1 MKMIEKY
8 IQEVLG
14 MEVNLYPI
22 SKSQLKQLPLYI
34 SESYQLYSLKMF
46 NKDILFAALKNK
58 EGLRILQLEKHT
70 HQIQK
75 QLNQPVVL
83 MLENVQA
90 YNRNRLIEKHI
101 NFIVPGKQ
109 LYLPHLLIDLRE
121 SFHRV
126 EKKKKTLIPSAQFL
140 VIYHLL
146 NDDLKWKLEENSFK
160 DIALKFGYS
169 AMTISKA
176 VDSLKKEELI
186 EVLGEREKFIQF
198 KYSKKALWEKA
209 MDNNLL
215 VNPVLK
221 TVFVDEKP
229 KCPSMLK
236 SNESALPEYS
246 NMNASSQHYFAIE
259 KDEFYT
265 LQKSNELVNLNEYEG
280 KYALEIWKYK
290 PLKIGAASK
299 VVDPLSLY
307 LSMKHCAD
315 ERVEMALNQ
324 ISKEYVW

>member
-8 IQEVLG
+8 IQDVLG
-14 MEVNLYPI
+14 IEVNLYPI

-34 SESYQLYSLKMF
+34 SESYQLYSLKLF
-46 NKDILFAALKNK
+46 NKDVLFAALKNK
-58 EGLRILQLEKHT
+58 EVLIILQIEKHLQ
-70 HQIQK
+70 QIQK

-83 MLENVQA
+83 MLENIQA
-90 YNRNRLIEKHI
+90 YNRKRLIEKRI

-121 SFHRV
+121 SFNRV
-126 EKKKKTLIPSAQFL
+126 EKKQKTLMPSAQFL

-169 AMTISKA
+169 AMAISKA
-176 VDSLKKEELI
+176 VDSLKKQELI
-186 EVLGEREKFIQF
+186 EVLGEREKLIQF
-198 KYSKKALWEKA
+198 KYSKKALWEKV
-209 MDNNLL
+209 MGDKLL

-229 KCPSMLK
+229 KCPSLLK

-246 NMNASSQHYFAIE
+246 NMNASSQHYFAME
-259 KDEFYT
+259 KDVFYT

-280 KYALEIWKYK
+280 KYAIEIWKYK

-307 LSMKHCAD
+307 LSMKHCVD
-315 ERVEMALNQ
+315 ERVEMALDQ
-324 ISKEYVW
+324 ISKEYTW

>member
-1 MKMIEKY
+1 MIEKY

-14 MEVNLYPI
+14 IEVNLYPI

-34 SESYQLYSLKMF
+34 SESYQLYSLKLF

-58 EGLRILQLEKHT
+58 EGLRILQIEKHLQ
-70 HQIQK
+70 QIQK

-83 MLENVQA
+83 MLENIQA
-90 YNRNRLIEKHI
+90 YNRKRLIEKRI

-121 SFHRV
+121 SFNRV
-126 EKKKKTLIPSAQFL
+126 EKKQKTLMPSAQFL

-169 AMTISKA
+169 AMAISKA
-176 VDSLKKEELI
+176 VDSLKKQELI
-186 EVLGEREKFIQF
+186 DVLGEREKFIQF
-198 KYSKKALWEKA
+198 KYSKKALWEKV
-209 MDNNLL
+209 MGDKLL

-229 KCPSMLK
+229 KCPSLLK

-246 NMNASSQHYFAIE
+246 NMNASSQHYFAME
-259 KDEFYT
+259 KDVFYT

-280 KYALEIWKYK
+280 KYAIEIWKYK

-307 LSMKHCAD
+307 LSMKHCVD
-315 ERVEMALNQ
+315 ERVEMALDQ
-324 ISKEYVW
+324 ISKEYTW

>member
-14 MEVNLYPI
+14 IDVNLNPI

-34 SESYQLYSLKMF
+34 SESYQLYSLKLF
-46 NKDILFAALKNK
+46 NKDVLFAALKNK
-58 EGLRILQLEKHT
+58 EGLRILQIEKHLQ
-70 HQIQK
+70 QIQK
-75 QLNQPVVL
+75 QLHQPVVL
-83 MLENVQA
+83 MLGNIQA
-90 YNRNRLIEKHI
+90 YNRKRLIEKHI

-121 SFHRV
+121 SFNRV
-126 EKKKKTLIPSAQFL
+126 EKKQKTLMPSAQFL

-169 AMTISKA
+169 AMAISKA
-176 VDSLKKEELI
+176 VDSLKKQELI
-186 EVLGEREKFIQF
+186 EVLGEREKLIQF
-198 KYSKKALWEKA
+198 KYSKKALWEKV
-209 MDNNLL
+209 MGDKLL

-229 KCPSMLK
+229 KCPSLLK

-246 NMNASSQHYFAIE
+246 NMNASSQHYFAME
-259 KDEFYT
+259 KDVFYT

-280 KYALEIWKYK
+280 KYAIEIWKYK

-307 LSMKHCAD
+307 LSMKHCVD
-315 ERVEMALNQ
+315 ERVEMALDQ
-324 ISKEYVW
+324 ISKEYIW